1 MDTSIR
7 RTTDVLESSV
17 DTCEVL
23 NVTANYDLRKKNCCM
38 LLLLTPEVQ
47 LTALFL
53 LAEYIQYKWKLNQ
66 SLTHSKK
73 ITWRWQPNSIAI
85 QNSYFL
91 VFLAELQISPLF
103 FPCFFLYAAGFSF
116 LIAGQSILAD
126 FSSHYDHYC
135 HIDLLWRQLW
145 GFYTE
150 DNPNHNQHL
159 DLLSFQSLRMLQYSS
174 WFPTTGLHSVNRAF
188 QVKNNL

>member
-53 LAEYIQYKWKLNQ
+53 LAEYIQYK
-66 SLTHSKK
+66 
-73 ITWRWQPNSIAI
+73 
-85 QNSYFL
+85 
-91 VFLAELQISPLF
+91 
-103 FPCFFLYAAGFSF
+103 
-116 LIAGQSILAD
+116 
-126 FSSHYDHYC
+126 
-135 HIDLLWRQLW
+135 
-145 GFYTE
+145 
-150 DNPNHNQHL
+150 
-159 DLLSFQSLRMLQYSS
+159 
-174 WFPTTGLHSVNRAF
+174 
-188 QVKNNL
+188 